1 MSRGKLI
8 SSGSPFEKANGYSR
22 AVVAG
27 DEVHIAGT
35 TGYDYATMTMP
46 DDVAEQTR
54 NIYATFARVMK
65 EAGGELADI
74 VRLRSFVTDVSYCEP
89 VVTVQGEVFGAIRP
103 AATIV
108 VVSALL
114 KPEMKVEIEADA
126 RLRRTAAHDRRR
138 EVRRKKG
145 QQGGL
150 LVKRMS
156 RPTKSQPALFALLRR
171 RRSRAPRS
179 RRATSPKWRAR
190 ARRTGMLP

>member
-1 MSRGKLI
+1 MSDRKLI
-8 SSGSPFEKANGYSR
+8 SSGSPFEKAHGYSR

-35 TGYDYATMTMP
+35 TGYDYTRMAMP

-65 EAGGELADI
+65 EAGGDLADI
-74 VRLRSFVTDVSYCEP
+74 VRLRTLVTDVSYCEP
-89 VVTVQGEVFGAIRP
+89 VVTVQGEVFRAIRP

-126 RLRRTAAHDRRR
+126 RLRRTD
-138 EVRRKKG
+138 V
-145 QQGGL
+145 
-150 LVKRMS
+150 S
-156 RPTKSQPALFALLRR
+156 R
-171 RRSRAPRS
+171 
-179 RRATSPKWRAR
+179 
-190 ARRTGMLP
+190 